1 MVTSSCSPSEPK
13 ERERQTVVERLLL
26 GKAILAIRANRAA
39 PIVYGSLP
47 SDTFGSTCDI
57 QLDITRLRSPPLCT

>member
-47 SDTFGSTCDI
+47 SDTFGF
-57 QLDITRLRSPPLCT
+57 RL

>member
-1 MVTSSCSPSEPK
+1 MPDESKIPSWHSILQK
-13 ERERQTVVERLLL
+13 EVEAL

-47 SDTFGSTCDI
+47 SDTFGSACDI

>member
-1 MVTSSCSPSEPK
+1 MPDESKIPSWHSILQK
-13 ERERQTVVERLLL
+13 EVEAL

-47 SDTFGSTCDI
+47 SDTFGF
-57 QLDITRLRSPPLCT
+57 RL